1 MPVYYNDGLDDP
13 VQYDRQASFVGGQIS
28 NFRENLLNES
38 QAESLKDLDTEKN
51 GILKSRRGFH
61 RFADL
66 IAAVNA
72 MSEPPTRQPTN
83 TQGLAYFDT
92 DAKESLVA
100 FVNSHIYAV
109 DSSGTVTTID
119 TAKANSATAQ
129 VDHCQ
134 VADRLYYASHTTNNR
149 IGQVK
154 WTGAAWEVVEVTD
167 GPTNSKYLVNNGFRI
182 FAVQPS
188 DNQVY
193 VSNILPNVTFAIHSL
208 TITNA
213 GTGYSAGTLSA
224 TGGGGSSFA
233 GTYTV
238 DGGVIKTVTITNA
251 GTGYTSL
258 PTIVPSDS
266 GDGNAVIAP
275 AYETIFPTANAFK
288 VGLGDPIT
296 GLASWVGFNVVV
308 FCKNSCYVIDT
319 NPVPATASPTVP
331 AASTFK
337 IRTISTSSGCLSHGS
352 IAQVGEDLFYLSR
365 TGVRSIRR
373 TMEENMIASD
383 VGILSYPIQNVI
395 DEINWAQAEKATG
408 IFWRGR
414 YFLSVPTGSSTKND
428 TTIVYNTN
436 TQSWMGVWR
445 GDVTVTSG
453 VPSSYINPVDYAVT
467 QFNGGKPF
475 LISLD
480 KIGNPLQYRDFVEDI
495 NLVDTDYQDK
505 IRTSTGVDDVR
516 IKNGGTGY
524 SAGTLSATGGSGSSF
539 AGTYTVSGGVINSVT
554 ITNTG
559 TGYTSVPTIVTS
571 HAGNGDANL
580 EAFLAMDTGW
590 EATTRAF
597 TFGEQMTSKDAEF
610 AEFEFDRSDAIIDI
624 GVLLDNEEK
633 ENLANELD
641 TGTGELRLSF
651 TLPSTLGSGAVTR
664 FRYSMTQYPEFRE
677 LQFNFKQSA
686 QAGTDSKYLALR
698 SVHAGGFLN
707 SVGEES

>member
-38 QAESLKDLDTEKN
+38 QAEFLKDLDTEKN

-61 RFADL
+61 RFSDL
-66 IAAVNA
+66 IATNTGVD
-72 MSEPPTRQPTN
+72 TN

-100 FVNSHIYAV
+100 FVNGSIYV
-109 DSSGTVTTID
+109 IDSSGTAATVD
-119 TAKANSATAQ
+119 SENQQANSTTAQ
-129 VDHCQ
+129 VDSCQ
-134 VADRLYYASHTTNNR
+134 VADKLFYASHVTNNR
-149 IGQVK
+149 VGQLK
-154 WTGAAWEVVEVTD
+154 WTGAAWEVIEVHD
-167 GPTNSKYLVNNGFRI
+167 GPTNSKFLVNNGFRI

-193 VSNILPNVTFAIHSL
+193 VSDILPGVTGGVDSL
-208 TITNA
+208 TITVG

-238 DGGVIKTVTITNA
+238 DAGVIKTVTITNA
-251 GTGYTSL
+251 GTGYTTL

-266 GDGNAVIAP
+266 GDGNADITP
-275 AYETIFPTANAFK
+275 AFTTVFPAANAFK

-373 TMEENMIASD
+373 TMEENMVASD
-383 VGILSYPIQNVI
+383 VGVISYPIQNVI
-395 DEINWAQAEKATG
+395 DQINWAQAEKATG

-414 YFLSVPTGSSTKND
+414 YILSVPTGSSTTND
-428 TTIVYNTN
+428 TTLVYNTN

-445 GDVTVTSG
+445 GAVTISSG
-453 VPSSYINPVDYAVT
+453 VESSYVNPVDYAVT
-467 QFNGGKPF
+467 QFTGGKPF
-475 LISLD
+475 LVSLD
-480 KIGNPLQYRDFVEDI
+480 KIGNPLQFRDFVEDI
-495 NLVDTDYQDK
+495 NLVDTDFQDK
-505 IRTSTGVDDVR
+505 TTTTF
-516 IKNGGTGY
+516 K
-524 SAGTLSATGGSGSSF
+524 
-539 AGTYTVSGGVINSVT
+539 
-554 ITNTG
+554 
-559 TGYTSVPTIVTS
+559 
-571 HAGNGDANL
+571 
-580 EAFLAMDTGW
+580 DTGW
-590 EATTRAF
+590 EAITRAF
-597 TFGEQMTSKDAEF
+597 TFGEQMTSKGAEF
-610 AEFEFDRSDAIIDI
+610 AEFEFDRSDAMIDI
-624 GVLLDNEEK
+624 GVLLDNEADK
-633 ENLANELD
+633 NLADELD
-641 TGTGELRLSF
+641 TGSGELRLTF

-686 QAGTDSKYLALR
+686 QAGSDSKYLALR
-698 SVHAGGFLN
+698 SIHAGGFLN
-707 SVGEES
+707 SVGVES

>member
-1 MPVYYNDGLDDP
+1 MPVYYNDGLDDA

-38 QAESLKDLDTEKN
+38 QAEYLKDLDTEKN

-66 IAAVNA
+66 VGT
-72 MSEPPTRQPTN
+72 SSSTN

-92 DAKESLVA
+92 DASAAGGGKESLVA
-100 FVNSHIYAV
+100 FVNSNIYGV
-109 DSSGTVTTID
+109 DSSGTVTTIGS
-119 TAKANSATAQ
+119 AKANSTTAQ
-129 VDHCQ
+129 VDSCQ
-134 VADRLYYASHTTNNR
+134 VADKLFYASHVTNDR
-149 IGQVK
+149 VGQIK
-154 WTGAAWEVVEVTD
+154 WTGAAWEVIEVHD
-167 GPTNSKYLVNNGFRI
+167 GPTNSKYLVNNNFRI

-193 VSNILPNVTFAIHSL
+193 VSDILPGVTGGVDSL
-208 TITNA
+208 TIAQGGAT
-213 GTGYSAGTLSA
+213 YSAGTLSA

-266 GDGNAVIAP
+266 GDGNADITP
-275 AYETIFPTANAFK
+275 AFTTVFPTANAFK

-296 GLASWVGFNVVV
+296 GLASWIGFNVVV

-352 IAQVGEDLFYLSR
+352 IAQVGEDLYYLSR

-373 TMEENMIASD
+373 TMEENMVASD
-383 VGILSYPIQNVI
+383 VGIISYPIQDVI
-395 DEINWAQAEKATG
+395 DTINWTQAQLATG
-408 IFWRGR
+408 IWWRGR
-414 YFLSVPTGSSTKND
+414 YMLSVPTGASTKND
-428 TTIVYNTN
+428 TTLVYNTN

-445 GDVTVTSG
+445 GDVTVSSG
-453 VPSSYINPVDYAVT
+453 TPSSYINPVDYVVT
-467 QFNGGKPF
+467 QFTGGKPF

-480 KIGNPLQYRDFVEDI
+480 KVGNPLQFRDFVEDI
-495 NLVDTDYQDK
+495 NLVDTDFQDR
-505 IRTSTGVDDVR
+505 IRTASGVDDVR
-516 IKNGGTGY
+516 IKAGGTGY
-524 SAGTLSATGGSGSSF
+524 SAGTLGATGGGGSSF
-539 AGTYTVSGGVINSVT
+539 AGTYTVSGGVIDSVT

-559 TGYTSVPTIVTS
+559 SAYTSVPTITIS
-571 HAGNGDANL
+571 DAGNGDANL
-580 EAFLAMDTGW
+580 EAFLYMDTAW

-597 TFGEQMTSKDAEF
+597 TFGEQMTTKDAEF
-610 AEFEFDRSDAIIDI
+610 VEFEFSRGDAVIDI
-624 GVLLDNEEK
+624 GVLLDNEADK
-633 ENLANELD
+633 NLADELD
-641 TGTGELRLSF
+641 TGTGELRLDF
-651 TLPSTLGSGAVTR
+651 TLPSTLGSSAITR

-677 LQFNFKQSA
+677 LQFNFRQSA
-686 QAGTDSKYLALR
+686 QAGSDSKYLALR
-698 SVHAGGFLN
+698 SIHAGGFLN
-707 SVGEES
+707 SVGVES

>member
-66 IAAVNA
+66 LGTAT
-72 MSEPPTRQPTN
+72 STN

-92 DAKESLVA
+92 DTKEQLIA
-100 FVNSHIYAV
+100 FVNSNVYGI
-109 DSSGTVTTID
+109 
-119 TAKANSATAQ
+119 NSAGVVTVSGLGTGYVNSSTNL
-129 VDHCQ
+129 VDFCQ
-134 VADRLYYASHTTNNR
+134 VADRLYYASHSGSNR
-149 IGQVK
+149 VGQIK
-154 WTGAAWEVVEVTD
+154 WTGSTWEIVAVPD
-167 GPTNSKYLVNNGFRI
+167 GPTNSKFLVNNSFRI

-193 VSNILPNVTFAIHSL
+193 VSDILPNVTGAINSL
-208 TITNA
+208 DIANA

-238 DGGVIKTVTITNA
+238 DGSGKIATVTITNA

-258 PTIVPSDS
+258 PTIVVSHA
-266 GDGNAVIAP
+266 GDGNAVITP
-275 AYETIFPTANAFK
+275 AFATVFPSANAFK

-296 GLASWVGFNVVV
+296 GMASWVGFNVVV

-319 NPVPATASPTVP
+319 NPVPATSAPSIP

-337 IRTISTSSGCLSHGS
+337 IRTISTSNGCLSHGS
-352 IAQVGEDLFYLSR
+352 IAQVGEDLYYLSR
-365 TGVRSIRR
+365 TGIRSIRR
-373 TMEENMIASD
+373 TMEENMVASD
-383 VGILSYPIQNVI
+383 VGVISYPIQDVI
-395 DEINWAQAEKATG
+395 DQINWAKADIATG

-414 YFLSVPTGSSTKND
+414 YILSVPTGASLTND
-428 TTIVYNTN
+428 STIVYNTN

-445 GDVTVTSG
+445 GDVTVAAG
-453 VPSSYINPVDYAVT
+453 VESSYLNPTDYAVT
-467 QFNGGKPF
+467 QFTGGKPF

-480 KIGNPLQYRDFVEDI
+480 KIGNPLQFRDFVEDI

-505 IRTSTGVDDVR
+505 STTTF
-516 IKNGGTGY
+516 K
-524 SAGTLSATGGSGSSF
+524 
-539 AGTYTVSGGVINSVT
+539 
-554 ITNTG
+554 
-559 TGYTSVPTIVTS
+559 
-571 HAGNGDANL
+571 
-580 EAFLAMDTGW
+580 DTGW
-590 EATTRAF
+590 EVTTRAF
-597 TFGEQMTSKDAEF
+597 TFGEQMTTKDAEF

-624 GVLLDNEEK
+624 GVLLDNESS
-633 ENLANELD
+633 ENLADELD
-641 TGTGELRLSF
+641 TGSGELRLTF

-698 SVHAGGFLN
+698 SIHAGGFLN
-707 SVGEES
+707 SVGVES

>member
-1 MPVYYNDGLDDP
+1 MPVYYNDGLDDA

-61 RFADL
+61 RFSDL
-66 IAAVNA
+66 VATNTGVD
-72 MSEPPTRQPTN
+72 TN

-100 FVNSHIYAV
+100 FVNGRIYV
-109 DSSGTVTTID
+109 INSSGTAATVD
-119 TAKANSATAQ
+119 SENQRVNSTTAQ
-129 VDHCQ
+129 VDNCQ
-134 VADRLYYASHTTNNR
+134 VADKLFYASHSGNDR
-149 IGQVK
+149 IGQV
-154 WTGAAWEVVEVTD
+154 AWSGSAWVVTEFYD
-167 GPTNSKYLVNNGFRI
+167 GPSSSKFLVNNGFRI

-193 VSNILPNVTFAIHSL
+193 VSDILPAVPTTIGSL
-208 TITNA
+208 TITNGGA
-213 GTGYSAGTLSA
+213 TYTAGTLSA

-238 DGGVIKTVTITNA
+238 DGSGTIDTVTITNV

-258 PTIVPSDS
+258 PTIVVSHA
-266 GDGNAVIAP
+266 GDGNAVITP
-275 AYETIFPTANAFK
+275 AFPAIFPAANAFK

-331 AASTFK
+331 AASTFS

-352 IAQVGEDLFYLSR
+352 IAQVGEDLYYLSR

-383 VGILSYPIQNVI
+383 VGIISYPIQDVI
-395 DEINWAQAEKATG
+395 DSINWVHAEKATA
-408 IFWRGR
+408 IWWNGR
-414 YFLSVPTGSSTKND
+414 YILSFPTDASTTND

-445 GDVTVTSG
+445 GAVTISSG
-453 VPSSYINPVDYAVT
+453 AESSTINPVDYAVT
-467 QFNGGKPF
+467 QFSGGKPF

-480 KIGNPLQYRDFVEDI
+480 KIGNPLQFRDFVEDI
-495 NLVDTDYQDK
+495 NVVDEDFQDK
-505 IRTSTGVDDVR
+505 PVT
-516 IKNGGTGY
+516 
-524 SAGTLSATGGSGSSF
+524 TL
-539 AGTYTVSGGVINSVT
+539 I
-554 ITNTG
+554 
-559 TGYTSVPTIVTS
+559 
-571 HAGNGDANL
+571 
-580 EAFLAMDTGW
+580 DTGW

-624 GVLLDNEEK
+624 GVLLDNEVND
-633 ENLANELD
+633 NLADELD
-641 TGTGELRLSF
+641 TGSGELRLTF
-651 TLPSTLGSGAVTR
+651 TLPSTLGSGAITR
-664 FRYSMTQYPEFRE
+664 FRYSMTHYPEFRE
-677 LQFNFKQSA
+677 LQFNFRQSA
-686 QAGTDSKYLALR
+686 QAGTDSRYLALR
-698 SVHAGGFLN
+698 SIHAGGFIN
-707 SVGEES
+707 SVGVES

>member
-66 IAAVNA
+66 LG
-72 MSEPPTRQPTN
+72 STSSSTN

-92 DAKESLVA
+92 DTKESLVA
-100 FVNSHIYAV
+100 FVNSNIYGV
-109 DSSGTVTTID
+109 DSGGTVTTIGS
-119 TAKANSATAQ
+119 AKANSATAQ
-129 VDHCQ
+129 VDNCQ
-134 VADRLYYASHTTNNR
+134 VADKLFYASHVTNNR
-149 IGQVK
+149 VGQVK
-154 WTGAAWEVVEVTD
+154 WTGAAWAVTEVPD
-167 GPTNSKYLVNNGFRI
+167 GPVNSKYLVNNSFRI

-193 VSNILPNVTFAIHSL
+193 VSDILPGVTGTINSL
-208 TITNA
+208 TITDG

-238 DGGVIKTVTITNA
+238 DAGVIDSVTITNA

-258 PTIVPSDS
+258 PTIVVSHA
-266 GDGNAVIAP
+266 GDGNAVITP
-275 AYETIFPTANAFK
+275 AFKTVFPTANAFK

-296 GLASWVGFNVVV
+296 GMASWVGFNVVV

-319 NPVPATASPTVP
+319 NPVPATASPTIP

-352 IAQVGEDLFYLSR
+352 IAQVGEDLYYLSR

-373 TMEENMIASD
+373 TMEENMVASD
-383 VGILSYPIQNVI
+383 VGIISYPIQDVI
-395 DEINWAQAEKATG
+395 DSINWAQAEKATAT
-408 IFWRGR
+408 WWNGR
-414 YFLSVPTGSSTKND
+414 YILSFPTGASTTND

-445 GDVTVTSG
+445 GAVTIAAG
-453 VPSSYINPVDYAVT
+453 VESSTINPVDYAVT
-467 QFNGGKPF
+467 QFSGGKPF

-480 KIGNPLQYRDFVEDI
+480 KIGNPLQFRDFVEDI
-495 NLVDTDYQDK
+495 NLVDTDFQDK
-505 IRTSTGVDDVR
+505 TT
-516 IKNGGTGY
+516 T
-524 SAGTLSATGGSGSSF
+524 AF
-539 AGTYTVSGGVINSVT
+539 A
-554 ITNTG
+554 
-559 TGYTSVPTIVTS
+559 
-571 HAGNGDANL
+571 
-580 EAFLAMDTGW
+580 DTGW

-610 AEFEFDRSDAIIDI
+610 AEFEFDRSDAVIDI
-624 GVLLDNEEK
+624 GVLLDNESSD
-633 ENLANELD
+633 NLADELD
-641 TGTGELRLSF
+641 TGSGELRLTF
-651 TLPSTLGSGAVTR
+651 TLPSTLGSGAITR

-686 QAGTDSKYLALR
+686 EAGTDSKYLALR
-698 SVHAGGFLN
+698 SIHAGGFLN
-707 SVGEES
+707 SVGVES

>member
-66 IAAVNA
+66 LG
-72 MSEPPTRQPTN
+72 SSSSSTN
-83 TQGLAYFDT
+83 TQAIAYLDT

-100 FVNSHIYAV
+100 FVNSNIYGV
-109 DSSGTVTTID
+109 DSSGTVTTIGA
-119 TAKANSATAQ
+119 AKANSATAQ

-134 VADRLYYASHTTNNR
+134 VADKLFYASHVTNNR
-149 IGQVK
+149 VGQVK
-154 WTGAAWEVVEVTD
+154 WTGAAWAVTEVPD
-167 GPTNSKYLVNNGFRI
+167 GPTNSKYLVNNNFRI

-193 VSNILPNVTFAIHSL
+193 VSDILPDSSS
-208 TITNA
+208 
-213 GTGYSAGTLSA
+213 GTV
-224 TGGGGSSFA
+224 F
-233 GTYTV
+233 
-238 DGGVIKTVTITNA
+238 
-251 GTGYTSL
+251 
-258 PTIVPSDS
+258 
-266 GDGNAVIAP
+266 P
-275 AYETIFPTANAFK
+275 AANALK

-331 AASTFK
+331 PASTFK

-383 VGILSYPIQNVI
+383 VGVLSYPIQNVI

-445 GDVTVTSG
+445 GTVTVDSSTSL
-453 VPSSYINPVDYAVT
+453 PSSTINPVDYAVT
-467 QFNGGKPF
+467 QFSGGKPF

-480 KIGNPLQYRDFVEDI
+480 KVGNPLQYRDFVEDI

-505 IRTSTGVDDVR
+505 LTT
-516 IKNGGTGY
+516 T
-524 SAGTLSATGGSGSSF
+524 F
-539 AGTYTVSGGVINSVT
+539 A
-554 ITNTG
+554 
-559 TGYTSVPTIVTS
+559 
-571 HAGNGDANL
+571 
-580 EAFLAMDTGW
+580 DTGW

-698 SVHAGGFLN
+698 SIHAGGFLN

>member
-61 RFADL
+61 RFSDL
-66 IAAVNA
+66 VGT
-72 MSEPPTRQPTN
+72 SSSTN

-92 DAKESLVA
+92 DAKEQLIS
-100 FVNSHIYAV
+100 FVNANIYGV
-109 DSSGTVTTID
+109 DSSGTVATVG
-119 TAKANSATAQ
+119 TAKANSTTAQ
-129 VDHCQ
+129 VDNCQ
-134 VADRLYYASHTTNNR
+134 VADKLFYASHSGNDR
-149 IGQVK
+149 IGQV
-154 WTGAAWEVVEVTD
+154 AWSGSAWVVTEFYD
-167 GPTNSKYLVNNGFRI
+167 GPSSSKFLVNNGFRI

-193 VSNILPNVTFAIHSL
+193 VSDILPSVPTTIGSL
-208 TITNA
+208 TITTA
-213 GTGYSAGTLSA
+213 GATYSAGTLSA

-238 DGGVIKTVTITNA
+238 DGGEIDSVTITNV

-258 PTIVPSDS
+258 PTIVVSHA
-266 GDGNAVIAP
+266 GDGNAVITP
-275 AYETIFPTANAFK
+275 AFPTVFPAANAFK

-296 GLASWVGFNVVV
+296 GMATWVGFNLVV

-319 NPVPATASPTVP
+319 NPVPATAAPTVP
-331 AASTFK
+331 AASTFS

-352 IAQVGEDLFYLSR
+352 IAQVGEDLYYLSR

-373 TMEENMIASD
+373 TMEENMVASD
-383 VGILSYPIQNVI
+383 VGIISYPIQDVI
-395 DEINWAQAEKATG
+395 DSINWAKADIATATW
-408 IFWRGR
+408 WRGR
-414 YFLSVPTGSSTKND
+414 YILSFPTGASLTND

-445 GDVTVTSG
+445 GTVTISSG
-453 VPSSYINPVDYAVT
+453 VESSTINPTDYAVT
-467 QFNGGKPF
+467 QFSGGKPF

-480 KIGNPLQYRDFVEDI
+480 KIGNPLQFRDFVEDI
-495 NLVDTDYQDK
+495 NVIDEDFQDK
-505 IRTSTGVDDVR
+505 PVT
-516 IKNGGTGY
+516 
-524 SAGTLSATGGSGSSF
+524 TL
-539 AGTYTVSGGVINSVT
+539 I
-554 ITNTG
+554 
-559 TGYTSVPTIVTS
+559 
-571 HAGNGDANL
+571 
-580 EAFLAMDTGW
+580 DTGW

-597 TFGEQMTSKDAEF
+597 TFGEQMTSKDVEF

-624 GVLLDNEEK
+624 GVLLDNESND
-633 ENLANELD
+633 NLADELD
-641 TGTGELRLSF
+641 TGSGELRLTF
-651 TLPSTLGSGAVTR
+651 TLPSTLGSGAITR

-698 SVHAGGFLN
+698 SIHAGGFLN
-707 SVGEES
+707 SVGVES

>member
-66 IAAVNA
+66 LGTAT
-72 MSEPPTRQPTN
+72 STN

-92 DAKESLVA
+92 DTKEQLIA
-100 FVNSHIYAV
+100 FVNSNVYGI
-109 DSSGTVTTID
+109 
-119 TAKANSATAQ
+119 NSAGVVTVSGLGTGYVNSSTNL
-129 VDHCQ
+129 VDFCQ
-134 VADRLYYASHTTNNR
+134 VADRLYYASHSGNNR
-149 IGQVK
+149 VGQIK
-154 WTGAAWEVVEVTD
+154 WTGAAWEIVAVPD
-167 GPTNSKYLVNNGFRI
+167 GPTNSKYLVNNSFRI

-193 VSNILPNVTFAIHSL
+193 VSDILPNVTGTINSL
-208 TITNA
+208 AITNA

-238 DGGVIKTVTITNA
+238 DGSGKIATVTITNA

-258 PTIVPSDS
+258 PTIVVSHA
-266 GDGNAVIAP
+266 GDGNAVITP
-275 AYETIFPTANAFK
+275 AFATVFPSANAFK

-296 GLASWVGFNVVV
+296 GMASWVGFNVVV

-319 NPVPATASPTVP
+319 NPVPATSAPSIP

-337 IRTISTSSGCLSHGS
+337 IRTISTSNGCLSHGS
-352 IAQVGEDLFYLSR
+352 IAQVGEDLYYLSR
-365 TGVRSIRR
+365 TGIRSIRR
-373 TMEENMIASD
+373 TMEENMVASD
-383 VGILSYPIQNVI
+383 VGVISYPIQDVI
-395 DEINWAQAEKATG
+395 DQINWAKADIATG

-414 YFLSVPTGSSTKND
+414 YILSVPTGASLTND
-428 TTIVYNTN
+428 STIVYNTN

-445 GDVTVTSG
+445 GDVTVAAG
-453 VPSSYINPVDYAVT
+453 VESSYLNPTDYAVT
-467 QFNGGKPF
+467 QFTGGKPF

-480 KIGNPLQYRDFVEDI
+480 KIGNPLQFRDFVEDI

-505 IRTSTGVDDVR
+505 STTTF
-516 IKNGGTGY
+516 K
-524 SAGTLSATGGSGSSF
+524 
-539 AGTYTVSGGVINSVT
+539 
-554 ITNTG
+554 
-559 TGYTSVPTIVTS
+559 
-571 HAGNGDANL
+571 
-580 EAFLAMDTGW
+580 DTGW
-590 EATTRAF
+590 EVTTRAF
-597 TFGEQMTSKDAEF
+597 TFGEQMTTKDAEF

-624 GVLLDNEEK
+624 GVLLDNESS
-633 ENLANELD
+633 ENLADELD
-641 TGTGELRLSF
+641 TGSGELRLTF

-698 SVHAGGFLN
+698 SIHAGGFLN
-707 SVGEES
+707 SVGVES

>member
-66 IAAVNA
+66 IASTTPN
-72 MSEPPTRQPTN
+72 QTN
-83 TQGLAYFDT
+83 TQAIAYLDT

-100 FVNSHIYAV
+100 FVNSNIYGV
-109 DSSGTVTTID
+109 DSSGTVTTIGA
-119 TAKANSATAQ
+119 AKVNSTTAQ
-129 VDHCQ
+129 VNHCQ
-134 VADRLYYASHTTNNR
+134 VADKLFYASHVTNDR
-149 IGQVK
+149 VGQVK
-154 WTGAAWEVVEVTD
+154 WTGSAWAVTEVPD
-167 GPTNSKYLVNNGFRI
+167 GPTNSKYLVNNNFRI

-193 VSNILPNVTFAIHSL
+193 VSDILPDSSS
-208 TITNA
+208 
-213 GTGYSAGTLSA
+213 GT
-224 TGGGGSSFA
+224 
-233 GTYTV
+233 V
-238 DGGVIKTVTITNA
+238 
-251 GTGYTSL
+251 
-258 PTIVPSDS
+258 
-266 GDGNAVIAP
+266 
-275 AYETIFPTANAFK
+275 FPPANALK

-383 VGILSYPIQNVI
+383 VGVLSYPIQNVI
-395 DEINWAQAEKATG
+395 DGINWAQAEKATG

-414 YFLSVPTGSSTKND
+414 YLLSVPTGASTVND

-453 VPSSYINPVDYAVT
+453 VPLSYINPVDYAVT
-467 QFNGGKPF
+467 QFSGGKPF

-480 KIGNPLQYRDFVEDI
+480 KVGNPLQYRDFVEDI

-698 SVHAGGFLN
+698 SIHSGGFLN

>member
-1 MPVYYNDGLDDP
+1 MPVYYNDGLDDA

-38 QAESLKDLDTEKN
+38 QAEYLKDLDTEKN

-66 IAAVNA
+66 LG
-72 MSEPPTRQPTN
+72 STSSSTN
-83 TQGLAYFDT
+83 TQGLAYYDT
-92 DAKESLVA
+92 DAKESLIA
-100 FVNSHIYAV
+100 FVDRDILSIN
-109 DSSGTVTTID
+109 SSGTVAMID
-119 TAKANSATAQ
+119 PSMVNSATAQ
-129 VDHCQ
+129 VDFCQ
-134 VADRLYYASHTTNNR
+134 VADKLFYASHATNNR

-154 WTGAAWEVVEVTD
+154 WSGAAFVVTEVAD
-167 GPTNSKYLVNNGFRI
+167 GPTNTKFLVNNGFRI

-193 VSNILPNVTFAIHSL
+193 VSDILPNADGIINSL
-208 TITNA
+208 TITAA

-224 TGGGGSSFA
+224 SGGGGSGFS

-238 DGGVIKTVTITNA
+238 DAGKIDAVTITN
-251 GTGYTSL
+251 GGSGYTSL
-258 PTIVPSDS
+258 PSITPSDA
-266 GDGNAVIAP
+266 GDGNATITP
-275 AYETIFPTANAFK
+275 AYATVFPTANAFK

-319 NPVPATASPTVP
+319 NPVPATATPSIP

-383 VGILSYPIQNVI
+383 VGILSYPIDDVI
-395 DEINWAQAEKATG
+395 DSINWAEAEKATAV
-408 IFWRGR
+408 FWRGR
-414 YFLSVPTGSSTKND
+414 YILSVPTKSSTKND

-445 GDVTVTSG
+445 GAVTISSG
-453 VPSSYINPVDYAVT
+453 AESSTINPVDYAVT
-467 QFNGGKPF
+467 QFSGGKPF

-480 KIGNPLQYRDFVEDI
+480 KIGNPLQFRDFVEDI
-495 NLVDTDYQDK
+495 NLVDTDFQDK
-505 IRTSTGVDDVR
+505 TT
-516 IKNGGTGY
+516 T
-524 SAGTLSATGGSGSSF
+524 TF
-539 AGTYTVSGGVINSVT
+539 A
-554 ITNTG
+554 
-559 TGYTSVPTIVTS
+559 
-571 HAGNGDANL
+571 
-580 EAFLAMDTGW
+580 DTGW

-610 AEFEFDRSDAIIDI
+610 AEFEFDRSDAVIDI
-624 GVLLDNEEK
+624 GVLLDNEAND
-633 ENLANELD
+633 NLADELD
-641 TGTGELRLSF
+641 TGSGELRLTF

-664 FRYSMTQYPEFRE
+664 FRYSMTHYPEFRE

-707 SVGEES
+707 SVGVES

>member
-66 IAAVNA
+66 VGT
-72 MSEPPTRQPTN
+72 SSSTD

-92 DAKESLVA
+92 DAKEQLIA
-100 FVNSHIYAV
+100 FVDSNIYGV
-109 DSSGTVTTID
+109 DSSGTVVTID
-119 TAKANSATAQ
+119 SSKLTVGLAQ
-129 VDHCQ
+129 ADNCQ
-134 VADRLYYASHTTNNR
+134 VADKLFYSSHVTNNR
-149 IGQVK
+149 VGQVK
-154 WTGAAWEVVEVTD
+154 WTGAAWEVIEVHD
-167 GPTNSKYLVNNGFRI
+167 GPTNSKFLVNNGFRI

-193 VSNILPNVTFAIHSL
+193 VSDILPSVSGGVDSL
-208 TITNA
+208 TITDGGA
-213 GTGYSAGTLSA
+213 TYTAGTLSA

-238 DGGVIKTVTITNA
+238 DAGVIDSVTITNA

-258 PTIVPSDS
+258 PTIVVSHA
-266 GDGNAVIAP
+266 GDGNAVITP
-275 AYETIFPTANAFK
+275 AFTTVFPAANAFK

-296 GLASWVGFNVVV
+296 GMATWVGFNVVV
-308 FCKNSCYVIDT
+308 FCKNSSYVIDT
-319 NPVPATASPTVP
+319 NPVPATAAPTIP
-331 AASTFK
+331 AASTFS

-352 IAQVGEDLFYLSR
+352 IAQVGEDLYYLSR

-383 VGILSYPIQNVI
+383 VGIISYPIQDVI
-395 DEINWAQAEKATG
+395 DQINWAKADIATG

-414 YFLSVPTGSSTKND
+414 YILSFPTGASLTND

-445 GDVTVTSG
+445 GDVTVAAG
-453 VPSSYINPVDYAVT
+453 VESSYLNPTDYAVT
-467 QFNGGKPF
+467 QFSGGKPF

-480 KIGNPLQYRDFVEDI
+480 KIGNPLQFRDFVEDI
-495 NLVDTDYQDK
+495 NVVDTDYQDR
-505 IRTSTGVDDVR
+505 IRTASGVDDVR
-516 IKNGGTGY
+516 IKAGGTGY
-524 SAGTLSATGGSGSSF
+524 SAGTLVPTGGGGSSF
-539 AGTYTVSGGVINSVT
+539 AGTYTVSGGVIDSVT

-559 TGYTSVPTIVTS
+559 SSYTSVPTITPS

-580 EAFLAMDTGW
+580 EAFLYMDTGW

-610 AEFEFDRSDAIIDI
+610 AEFEFDRSDAVIDI
-624 GVLLDNEEK
+624 GVLLDNESND
-633 ENLANELD
+633 NLADELD
-641 TGTGELRLSF
+641 TGSGELRLTF
-651 TLPSTLGSGAVTR
+651 TLPSTLGSGAITR
-664 FRYSMTQYPEFRE
+664 FRYSMTQYSEFRE

-698 SVHAGGFLN
+698 SIHAGGFLN
-707 SVGEES
+707 SVGVES

>member
-38 QAESLKDLDTEKN
+38 QAEFLKDLDTEKN

-61 RFADL
+61 RFSDL
-66 IAAVNA
+66 VGT
-72 MSEPPTRQPTN
+72 SSSTY

-92 DAKESLVA
+92 DASTAGGGKESLVA
-100 FVNSHIYAV
+100 FVNSNIYGV
-109 DSSGTVTTID
+109 DSGETVTTIGS
-119 TAKANSATAQ
+119 AKANSTTAQ
-129 VDHCQ
+129 VDSCQ
-134 VADRLYYASHTTNNR
+134 VADKLFYASHVTNNR
-149 IGQVK
+149 VGQLK
-154 WTGAAWEVVEVTD
+154 WTGAAWEVIEVHD
-167 GPTNSKYLVNNGFRI
+167 GPTNSKFLVNNGFRI

-193 VSNILPNVTFAIHSL
+193 VSDILPGVTGGVDSL
-208 TITNA
+208 TITVG
-213 GTGYSAGTLSA
+213 GTGYSAGTLTA
-224 TGGGGSSFA
+224 TSSTGSSFA
-233 GTYTV
+233 GTFTV
-238 DGGVIKTVTITNA
+238 DGSGKIDTVTITNA
-251 GTGYTSL
+251 GSGYATV
-258 PTIVPSDS
+258 PTINIATGGPGS
-266 GDGNAVIAP
+266 GTAVITAAFETVFP
-275 AYETIFPTANAFK
+275 AANAFK

-373 TMEENMIASD
+373 TMEENMVASD
-383 VGILSYPIQNVI
+383 VGVISYPIQNVI
-395 DEINWAQAEKATG
+395 DQINWAQAEKATG

-414 YFLSVPTGSSTKND
+414 YILSVPTGSSTTND
-428 TTIVYNTN
+428 TTLVYNTN

-445 GDVTVTSG
+445 GAVTISSG
-453 VPSSYINPVDYAVT
+453 VESSYVNPVDYAVT
-467 QFNGGKPF
+467 QFTGGKPF
-475 LISLD
+475 LVTLD
-480 KIGNPLQYRDFVEDI
+480 KIGNPLQFRDFVEDI
-495 NLVDTDYQDK
+495 NLVDTDFQDK
-505 IRTSTGVDDVR
+505 TTTTF
-516 IKNGGTGY
+516 K
-524 SAGTLSATGGSGSSF
+524 
-539 AGTYTVSGGVINSVT
+539 
-554 ITNTG
+554 
-559 TGYTSVPTIVTS
+559 
-571 HAGNGDANL
+571 
-580 EAFLAMDTGW
+580 DTGW

-610 AEFEFDRSDAIIDI
+610 AEFEFDRSDAMIDI
-624 GVLLDNEEK
+624 GVLLDNETDK
-633 ENLANELD
+633 NLADELD
-641 TGTGELRLSF
+641 TGSGELRLPF

-686 QAGTDSKYLALR
+686 QAGSDSKYLALR
-698 SVHAGGFLN
+698 SIHAGGFLN
-707 SVGEES
+707 SVGVES

>member
-66 IAAVNA
+66 LGTAT
-72 MSEPPTRQPTN
+72 STN

-92 DAKESLVA
+92 DTKEQLIA
-100 FVNSHIYAV
+100 FVNSNVYGI
-109 DSSGTVTTID
+109 
-119 TAKANSATAQ
+119 NSAGVVTVSGLGTGYVNSSTNL
-129 VDHCQ
+129 VDFCQ
-134 VADRLYYASHTTNNR
+134 VADRLYYASHSGNNR
-149 IGQVK
+149 VGQIK
-154 WTGAAWEVVEVTD
+154 WTGAAWEIVAVPD
-167 GPTNSKYLVNNGFRI
+167 GPTNSKFLVNNSFRI

-193 VSNILPNVTFAIHSL
+193 VSDILPNVTGTINSL
-208 TITNA
+208 AITNA

-238 DGGVIKTVTITNA
+238 DGSGKIATVTITNA

-258 PTIVPSDS
+258 PTIVVSHA
-266 GDGNAVIAP
+266 GDGNAVITP
-275 AYETIFPTANAFK
+275 AFATVFPSANAFK

-296 GLASWVGFNVVV
+296 GMASWVGFNVVV

-319 NPVPATASPTVP
+319 NPVPATSAPSIP

-337 IRTISTSSGCLSHGS
+337 IRTISTSNGCLSHGS
-352 IAQVGEDLFYLSR
+352 IAQVGEDLYYLSR
-365 TGVRSIRR
+365 TGIRSIRR
-373 TMEENMIASD
+373 TMEENMVASD
-383 VGILSYPIQNVI
+383 VGVISYPIQDVI
-395 DEINWAQAEKATG
+395 DQINWAKADIATG

-414 YFLSVPTGSSTKND
+414 YILSVPTGASLTND
-428 TTIVYNTN
+428 STIVYNTN

-445 GDVTVTSG
+445 GDVTVAAG
-453 VPSSYINPVDYAVT
+453 VESSYLNPTDYAVT
-467 QFNGGKPF
+467 QFTGGKPF

-480 KIGNPLQYRDFVEDI
+480 KIGNPLQFRDFVEDI

-505 IRTSTGVDDVR
+505 STTTF
-516 IKNGGTGY
+516 K
-524 SAGTLSATGGSGSSF
+524 
-539 AGTYTVSGGVINSVT
+539 
-554 ITNTG
+554 
-559 TGYTSVPTIVTS
+559 
-571 HAGNGDANL
+571 
-580 EAFLAMDTGW
+580 DTGW
-590 EATTRAF
+590 EVTTRAF
-597 TFGEQMTSKDAEF
+597 TFGEQMTTKDAEF

-624 GVLLDNEEK
+624 GVLLDNESS
-633 ENLANELD
+633 ENLADELD
-641 TGTGELRLSF
+641 TGSGELRLTF

-698 SVHAGGFLN
+698 SIHAGGFLN
-707 SVGEES
+707 SVGVES

>member
-1 MPVYYNDGLDDP
+1 MPVYYNDGVDDP

-66 IAAVNA
+66 LGI
-72 MSEPPTRQPTN
+72 SGSTD

-92 DAKESLVA
+92 DAKEQLIA
-100 FVNSHIYAV
+100 FVASNIYGI
-109 DSSGTVTTID
+109 DSSGTVATID
-119 TAKANSATAQ
+119 SSKLTVGLAQ
-129 VDHCQ
+129 ADNCQ
-134 VADRLYYASHTTNNR
+134 VADKLFYASHSGNNR

-154 WTGAAWEVVEVTD
+154 WTGAAWEVAEVPD
-167 GPTNSKYLVNNGFRI
+167 GPTNSKYLVNNGFRV

-193 VSNILPNVTFAIHSL
+193 VSDILPNVTGAINSL
-208 TITNA
+208 TITVA

-238 DGGVIKTVTITNA
+238 DGAGVIDGVTITNA
-251 GTGYTSL
+251 GSGYTTL
-258 PTIVPSDS
+258 PTIVISDTVGSS
-266 GDGNAVIAP
+266 GVITP
-275 AYETIFPTANAFK
+275 AFEVFFPAANVFK

-296 GLASWVGFNVVV
+296 GMVSWVGFNVVV

-319 NPVPATASPTVP
+319 NPVPATANPTVP
-331 AASTFK
+331 AASTFS

-352 IAQVGEDLFYLSR
+352 IAQVGEDLYYLSR
-365 TGVRSIRR
+365 SGIRSIRR

-383 VGILSYPIQNVI
+383 VGVMSYTIQDVV
-395 DEINWAQAEKATG
+395 DKINWAQAEISTG
-408 IFWRGR
+408 VWWRGR
-414 YFLSVPTGSSTKND
+414 YMLSVPTGTSTTND

-445 GDVTVTSG
+445 GDVTVTLG
-453 VPSSYINPVDYAVT
+453 VESSYINPTDYAIT
-467 QFNGGKPF
+467 QFTGGKPF

-480 KIGNPLQYRDFVEDI
+480 KVGNPLQFRDFVEDT
-495 NLVDTDYQDK
+495 NVLDTDYQDK
-505 IRTSTGVDDVR
+505 
-516 IKNGGTGY
+516 
-524 SAGTLSATGGSGSSF
+524 ATTTF
-539 AGTYTVSGGVINSVT
+539 K
-554 ITNTG
+554 
-559 TGYTSVPTIVTS
+559 
-571 HAGNGDANL
+571 
-580 EAFLAMDTGW
+580 DTGW

-597 TFGEQMTSKDAEF
+597 TFGEQMTTKDAEF
-610 AEFEFDRSDAIIDI
+610 AEFEFDRSDAVIDI
-624 GVLLDNEEK
+624 GVLIDNEIDT
-633 ENLANELD
+633 NLADELD
-641 TGTGELRLSF
+641 TGSGELRLTF
-651 TLPSTLGSGAVTR
+651 PLPSTLGSGAITR
-664 FRYSMTQYPEFRE
+664 FRYSMNQYPEFRE

-686 QAGTDSKYLALR
+686 QAGSESKYLALR

-707 SVGEES
+707 SVGVES

>member
-66 IAAVNA
+66 LG
-72 MSEPPTRQPTN
+72 SSSSSTN
-83 TQGLAYFDT
+83 TQAIAYLDT

-100 FVNSHIYAV
+100 FVNSNIYGV
-109 DSSGTVTTID
+109 DSSGTVTTIGA
-119 TAKANSATAQ
+119 AKANSATAQ

-445 GDVTVTSG
+445 GIVTVDSSTSL
-453 VPSSYINPVDYAVT
+453 PSSTINPVDYAVT
-467 QFNGGKPF
+467 QFSGGKPF

-480 KIGNPLQYRDFVEDI
+480 KVGNPLQYRDFVEEI

-505 IRTSTGVDDVR
+505 LTT
-516 IKNGGTGY
+516 T
-524 SAGTLSATGGSGSSF
+524 F
-539 AGTYTVSGGVINSVT
+539 A
-554 ITNTG
+554 
-559 TGYTSVPTIVTS
+559 
-571 HAGNGDANL
+571 
-580 EAFLAMDTGW
+580 DTGW

-610 AEFEFDRSDAIIDI
+610 AEFEFDHSDAIIDI

-633 ENLANELD
+633 KNLADELV

-664 FRYSMTQYPEFRE
+664 FRYSMTHYPEFRE

-698 SVHAGGFLN
+698 SIHAGGFLN